1 MKKKKLLLALIM
13 AILVFFNLEL
23 AQEKLSGNLLL
34 QYLASLDNYL
44 KEERQNRSPIGVVDI
59 HRWPEAWRKSQ
70 GGGTLWQHEKGREK
84 IITLP

>member
-34 QYLASLDNYL
+34 QYLASL
-44 KEERQNRSPIGVVDI
+44 ERRRQNRSAIGVVDI

-70 GGGTLWQHEKGREK
+70 DGGTLWGNVKKEEKK
-84 IITLP
+84 